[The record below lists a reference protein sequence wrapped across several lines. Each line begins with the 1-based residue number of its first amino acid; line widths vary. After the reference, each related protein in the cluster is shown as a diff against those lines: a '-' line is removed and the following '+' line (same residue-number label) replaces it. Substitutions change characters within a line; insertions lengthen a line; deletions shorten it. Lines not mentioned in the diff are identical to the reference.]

1 MTSLAPRRIGPFGA
15 LVLAGF
21 LVGLLGFACS
31 GPPASPPRA
40 SAPGEWREFE
50 GNLSATGSRRTL
62 ALEPG
67 HQASTFNL
75 SGSLLLTGAQ
85 GLGIGF
91 RAEIIGLADSQ
102 TGGVARAV
110 WTDERGDQVFS
121 ELRGSAD
128 ATGTQIAATIT
139 GGTGRYAGVTGEYE
153 LRWRWVVQTED
164 GVISGR
170 TESLKGRAKLMTA
183 AASR

>member
-1 MTSLAPRRIGPFGA
+1 MPTRFAWL
-15 LVLAGF
+15 L
-21 LVGLLGFACS
+21 LVGLLELSCS
-31 GPPASPPRA
+31 GPPAAPPLA
-40 SAPGEWREFE
+40 SAPGEWREFG
-50 GNLSATGSRRTL
+50 GNLSATGSRHTL
-62 ALEPG
+62 RLEPG

-75 SGSLLLTGAQ
+75 SGSLLLTDAQ
-85 GLGIGF
+85 GLGVGF
-91 RAEIIGLADSQ
+91 RAEIIGLADTR
-102 TGGVARAV
+102 TGGVGRAV

-121 ELRGSAD
+121 DLKGSAL
-128 ATGTQIAATIT
+128 AAGTQVTGTIT

-164 GVISGR
+164 GAIGGR

>member
-1 MTSLAPRRIGPFGA
+1 MSTRFAWL
-15 LVLAGF
+15 LLAG
-21 LVGLLGFACS
+21 LLELSCS

-40 SAPGEWREFE
+40 APAGEWREFE

-62 ALEPG
+62 TLEPG
-67 HQASTFNL
+67 HQASIFNL
-75 SGSLLLTGAQ
+75 SGSLLLTGER
-85 GLGIGF
+85 GLGVGF

-102 TGGVARAV
+102 TGGVGRAV

-121 ELRGSAD
+121 DVRGSAL
-128 ATGTQIAATIT
+128 ATGALVTATFT

-164 GVISGR
+164 GVIGGR
-170 TESLKGRAKLMTA
+170 TESLKGRAKLVT